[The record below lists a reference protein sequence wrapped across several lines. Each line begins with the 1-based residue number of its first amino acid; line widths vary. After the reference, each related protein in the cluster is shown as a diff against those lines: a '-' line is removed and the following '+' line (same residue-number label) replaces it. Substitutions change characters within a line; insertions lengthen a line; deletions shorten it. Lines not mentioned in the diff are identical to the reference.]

1 MRNWAAGARGGAFGA
16 ASTRHLRV
24 CSAVKALWFL
34 LALLLTPA
42 LALAKEPPQWKSE
55 ADFRKAAPEVHRK
68 ALWLEANPDSDTWP
82 DSMKTVL
89 TWARGVPYV
98 TLGTAKVFEKEVQNL
113 PSDPVA
119 GRVSS
124 MLKVGYAQLATQ
136 PDFKKASEFE
146 MAKAGLLCMI
156 RYYENAKQ
164 SQPDYS
170 IAAMERYA
178 GLFHSGVLDEYIQAK
193 LRK

>member
-1 MRNWAAGARGGAFGA
+1 MKNP
-16 ASTRHLRV
+16 
-24 CSAVKALWFL
+24 WFL
-34 LALLLTPA
+34 LAFLLTPH
-42 LALAKEPPQWKSE
+42 LAPAKEPPAWKSE
-55 ADFRKAAPEVHRK
+55 ADYRKAAPEVHRK
-68 ALWLEANPDSDTWP
+68 ALWLEENPEADTWP
-82 DSMKTVL
+82 DSLKTVL
-89 TWARGVPYV
+89 AWARGVPYA
-98 TLGTAKVFEKEVQNL
+98 TLGTAKVFEKEVKNL
-113 PSDPVA
+113 PGDPVA

-124 MLKVGYAQLATQ
+124 MLTVGYAQLATE

-156 RYYENAKQ
+156 RYYENVKPGK
-164 SQPDYS
+164 PDYS